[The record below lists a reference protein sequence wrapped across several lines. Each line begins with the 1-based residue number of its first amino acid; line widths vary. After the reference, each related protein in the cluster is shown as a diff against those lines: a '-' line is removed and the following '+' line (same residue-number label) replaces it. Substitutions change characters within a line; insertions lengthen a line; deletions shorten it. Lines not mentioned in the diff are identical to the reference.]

1 MLLLRVES
9 WVYWLCDSVSEWE
22 IRVYSCFVVSHR
34 EGRRVVL
41 AWGLT
46 GTSDA
51 LTGWVTP
58 QYTGGQ
64 TEGDGR
70 SQQEDLEH
78 LHVGRLGPGV
88 SGPGWST
95 AEKWDISGDTSH
107 FSSLSSPNTGL
118 AVHSISLYYIH
129 SLQSTL
135 YSLHTSYHT
144 LTMLNMSHSYSNW
157 RHKLHPH
164 LRNVLSARLRDDIC
178 INKT

>member
-1 MLLLRVES
+1 MTQCQSEKFVFIPVLLFLTERA
-9 WVYWLCDSVSEWE
+9 
-22 IRVYSCFVVSHR
+22 
-34 EGRRVVL
+34 VL
-41 AWGLT
+41 FLPEAW
-46 GTSDA
+46 
-51 LTGWVTP
+51 
-58 QYTGGQ
+58 Q
-64 TEGDGR
+64 
-70 SQQEDLEH
+70 EH
-78 LHVGRLGPGV
+78 LMPWLAEWHLSTLEDRQREMVGASRRTWNISMWDGWALGSVGRAGQQLR
-88 SGPGWST
+88 S
-95 AEKWDISGDTSH
+95 EISVETSH